1 MPLSLGRT
9 VNVTDLIGPSA
20 LRSDDIFT
28 PQPEKRATDVLMTQ
42 HPNVKDKP
50 TDEVIPPPVATI
62 PDHIDLNASVE
73 NAEVRKIRDSIK
85 ADMKEERENIVTQVP
100 DPHVEHEFSS
110 ADVADE
116 VAARIE
122 TGLNKRAAIEAKER
136 LHLNNSLT
144 MSDDTEGHSS
154 SAVSPLPSKDLA
166 KSGNNNNKDPSP
178 TKDVHKVALVSEKL
192 RDWTVNIAFSR
203 IDKNRA
209 PKLDS
214 ITAEKTTARDVRV
227 VKSRSDEVLVPEKS
241 GPMRV
246 QIVRSVAHWSAGVA
260 HPESSIH
267 HAMLCAISN
276 AKKFIYIGNQYFISS
291 INRPSPKNR
300 LLKAL
305 HKRISEAIRHNE
317 NFKVVVV
324 LPVYPAGD
332 LNSPTTTYII
342 QYVFMSI
349 VRFKSSLLDRLQREF
364 PLVDLDQYI
373 TFHALRSWGV
383 LNGKPVTEQVYV
395 HAKIMI
401 VDDRTLIVGSAN
413 INDRSLRGTR
423 DSEICAV
430 VEEDEAYWIDSKMGG
445 EAWKV
450 RSFTKQ
456 LAMICTNKVIFRC
469 HRTSTACDV
478 DCGAII
484 WASTT

>member
-20 LRSDDIFT
+20 LRSDEIFT
-28 PQPEKRATDVLMTQ
+28 PHPEKREIDILKPQNNNNINNKSTD
-42 HPNVKDKP
+42 D
-50 TDEVIPPPVATI
+50 VIPPPIASI
-62 PDHIDLNASVE
+62 PADHIDLNASVE
-73 NAEVRKIRDSIK
+73 NAEVRKMRKDIK
-85 ADMKEERENIVTQVP
+85 LDIKEERENIVTTVK
-100 DPHVEHEFSS
+100 DKHVEHEFTN

-116 VAARIE
+116 IAARIE
-122 TGLNKRAAIEAKER
+122 RGMEKRAAEETNKKER

-144 MSDDTEGHSS
+144 MSEGTDDHSRS
-154 SAVSPLPSKDLA
+154 GLSPEPDKQVA
-166 KSGNNNNKDPSP
+166 KNNKASEP
-178 TKDVHKVALVSEKL
+178 TKHKHKATYLTDKL

-203 IDKNRA
+203 IDKDRA
-209 PKLDS
+209 PTVDV
-214 ITAEKTTARDVRV
+214 TAEKTTTRNMYV

-241 GPMRV
+241 GPMRA
-246 QIVRSVAHWSAGVA
+246 QIVRSVAHWSAGVP

-267 HAMLCAISN
+267 HAMLSAITN
-276 AKKFIYIGNQYFISS
+276 AKKFIFVGNQYFISS

-305 HKRISEAIRHNE
+305 HRRISEAIRRNE
-317 NFKVVVV
+317 NFKVMVV

-342 QYVFMSI
+342 QYVYMSI

-364 PLVDLDQYI
+364 PLVDLEQYI
-373 TFHALRSWGV
+373 TFHSLRSWGV

-430 VEEDEAYWIDSKMGG
+430 VEEEEAYWIESTMGG
-445 EAWKV
+445 EDWKV
-450 RSFTKQ
+450 FSTRSLFACGTK
-456 LAMICTNKVIFRC
+456 LKTGVAV
-469 HRTSTACDV
+469 RT
-478 DCGAII
+478 
-484 WASTT
+484 